1 VPPARKVTTAS
12 LRRMRAEGE
21 PVVMLTAYDHTFATL
36 LDEAGVDVLLVGDSV
51 ATVVQGE
58 DTTVPVTL
66 DEMVYHSKLVAR
78 AARRA
83 LVVADLPFLSY
94 QISEEEALRNAGRLM
109 KEARVEAVK
118 LEGGAPVADCVRRLT
133 DAGIP
138 VMGHLGL
145 TPQSIHA
152 FGGYGVR
159 GRAEEGERLLEDA
172 RCLVE
177 AGIFALVLEK
187 IPADLAARVTAQ
199 VPVPTI
205 GIGAGPHCSGQVLV
219 SYDMLGLFERFRP
232 RFVRRYAELGD
243 TIRAA
248 VRQFGDDVR
257 AGSFPSAEESYDLGT
272 PNATGTD

>member
-1 VPPARKVTTAS
+1 MGS
-12 LRRMRAEGE
+12 EGQKI
-21 PVVMLTAYDHTFATL
+21 VVLTAYDHTFATL

-109 KEARVEAVK
+109 KEARVEGVK
-118 LEGGAPVADCVRRLT
+118 LEGGAAVADSVRRLT

-152 FGGYGVR
+152 FGGYAVR

-172 RCLVE
+172 RCLAD
-177 AGIFALVLEK
+177 AGVFALVLEK
-187 IPADLAARVTAQ
+187 IPADLAARVTQAIS
-199 VPVPTI
+199 VPTI

-243 TIRAA
+243 TIRDA
-248 VRQFGDDVR
+248 VRRFGEDVR
-257 AGSFPSAEESYDLGT
+257 TGTFPNAEESYDLDASSGD
-272 PNATGTD
+272 PNSSTGTA

>member
-1 VPPARKVTTAS
+1 
-12 LRRMRAEGE
+12 MRAEGD
-21 PVVMLTAYDHTFATL
+21 PIVMLTAYDYTFAAL

-109 KEARVEAVK
+109 KEARVEGVK
-118 LEGGAPVADCVRRLT
+118 LEGGAAVADSVRRLT

-152 FGGYGVR
+152 FGGYAVR

-172 RCLVE
+172 RCLAD
-177 AGIFALVLEK
+177 AGVFALVLEK
-187 IPADLAARVTAQ
+187 IPADLAARVTQAIS
-199 VPVPTI
+199 VPTI

-243 TIRAA
+243 TIRDA
-248 VRQFGDDVR
+248 VRRFGEDVR
-257 AGSFPSAEESYDLGT
+257 TGTFPNAEESYDLDASSGD
-272 PNATGTD
+272 PNSSTGTA

>member
-1 VPPARKVTTAS
+1 MGSPRKVTTAS
-12 LRRMRAEGE
+12 LRRMRSEGHKI
-21 PVVMLTAYDHTFATL
+21 VVLTAYDHTFATL

-152 FGGYGVR
+152 FGGYAVR
-159 GRAEEGERLLEDA
+159 GRAEEGERLIEDA
-172 RCLVE
+172 RRLVE

-187 IPADLAARVTAQ
+187 IPADLAARVTAEI
-199 VPVPTI
+199 PVPTI

-243 TIRAA
+243 TIREAA
-248 VRQFGDDVR
+248 RRFGDDVR
-257 AGSFPSAEESYDLGT
+257 AGAFPSREESYDLDAPSGT
-272 PNATGTD
+272 G